1 MLIKIILHRIGRS
14 QSDNRS
20 HDILSLVSSVLTQQR
35 PYLST
40 IFQKVHTL
48 SSLIHFIP
56 RYMGCLVLKLIGN
69 QLSDGWFVCL
79 TNRPQNMILNY
90 IYSFFC
96 RLGFIILSWILVYW
110 NRRFFLYYISISII
124 IMWMKFFAGNIW
136 MFDPLPHQWY
146 YTWSSLYSYLSS

>member
-1 MLIKIILHRIGRS
+1 MGLIEYPSFFVLNRELNVNKIILHRIGRS

-56 RYMGCLVLKLIGN
+56 RYMGCLVSKLIGN
-69 QLSDGWFVCL
+69 QLSDG
-79 TNRPQNMILNY
+79 
-90 IYSFFC
+90 
-96 RLGFIILSWILVYW
+96 
-110 NRRFFLYYISISII
+110 
-124 IMWMKFFAGNIW
+124 
-136 MFDPLPHQWY
+136 
-146 YTWSSLYSYLSS
+146 